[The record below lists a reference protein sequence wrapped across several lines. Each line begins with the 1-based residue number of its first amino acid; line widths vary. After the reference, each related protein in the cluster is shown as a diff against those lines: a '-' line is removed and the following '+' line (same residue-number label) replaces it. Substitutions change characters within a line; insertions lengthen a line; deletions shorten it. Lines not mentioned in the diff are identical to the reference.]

1 MKRIKKQKM
10 LSKIIALGLAVIM
23 AMAMGI
29 TAFAAI
35 TPDEKA
41 TITVNNLEAGDKVS
55 AYKIIEFHVSA
66 DGQPQD
72 PVYIWNAEVASWL
85 RKNEAYKIYVGENN
99 DNKVTDEYQK
109 LATDSAALKTLNHD
123 LAYAIKKGN
132 INLQATKTDE
142 NVTGNS
148 VDLTELTMG
157 QYLLTVKG
165 VDKIYTPT
173 TVNLFPNYENSDWAL
188 NSATVNMKGEKP
200 TITKSVDGD
209 RTVNIGDEV
218 TYTLNVLVPEYPED
232 AAEKVFNV
240 GDKLGSGLTLV
251 PGTIKVEL
259 VKADSTTEDVTAADN
274 YTLDT
279 DGGRTESNTDYTFQV
294 EFKSTFLGNV
304 KYAGKTIKVTYK
316 AKVKNTAFEGT
327 NPLKNVAF
335 LGYNTDPYDATSYK
349 EKSDEKVVY
358 TYGITVNK
366 VKEDGAVLNDAEF
379 ELKKGNTVLK
389 FTQKSDGVYVYD
401 ATSSINT
408 LSTGKNG
415 NTLQLQGLDTGT
427 YTLTETKAPSGYIL
441 PNGTIT
447 ITINDKEPD
456 GQIDEGSTAEVTGTV
471 GLFGNINIT
480 DDTRVIEFNVVNEDG
495 SGGFNLPKTGG
506 AGTVMFTI
514 LGILLMGG
522 AVTLLV
528 VSKKKRHMR

>member
-41 TITVNNLEAGDKVS
+41 TITVNNLEAGVTVE
-55 AYKIIEFHVSA
+55 AYKIIEFQVS
-66 DGQPQD
+66 DGGQPQD
-72 PVYIWNAEVASWL
+72 PVYKWEESVATWL
-85 RKNEAYKIYVGENN
+85 NTTEYRTYTDNEGNVTKIY
-99 DNKVTDEYQK
+99 Q
-109 LATDSAALKTLNHD
+109 
-123 LAYAIKKGN
+123 
-132 INLQATKTDE
+132 NLTDE
-142 NVTGNS
+142 NTIKAFNHALAAAIKNRNVEILPLTS
-148 VDLTELTMG
+148 VEVAVNETSTTINNAAMG
-157 QYLLTVKG
+157 QYILLASGGTKV
-165 VDKIYTPT
+165 YTPT
-173 TVNLFPNYENSDWAL
+173 TVDLFPKYNSTNSEWVL
-188 NSATVNMKGEKP
+188 NDGTVNMKGQAP

-218 TYTLNVLVPEYPED
+218 TYALDVLVPVYPEG
-232 AAEKVFNV
+232 AEGKVFHV
-240 GDKLGSGLTLV
+240 GDKLGSGLTLDDTSIQV
-251 PGTIKVEL
+251 IDAKGTAIDENLYEINKN
-259 VKADSTTEDVTAADN
+259 ASTTDK
-274 YTLDT
+274 
-279 DGGRTESNTDYTFQV
+279 GTEYTFRV
-294 EFKSTFLGNV
+294 AFKSIFFDIPD
-304 KYAGKTIKVTYK
+304 YAGQIIKVTYK
-316 AKVKNTAFEGT
+316 AKVNNTAFEGEDL
-327 NPLKNVAF
+327 LKNVAF
-335 LGYNTDPYDATSYK
+335 LGYDTNPYAADGYT
-349 EKSDEKVVY
+349 EKVDDKVVY

-366 VKEDGAVLNDAEF
+366 VKEDGTVLNDAEF

-447 ITINDKEPD
+447 ITINDKELD

-480 DDTRVIEFNVVNEDG
+480 DDTRVIKFNVVNKDG
-495 SGGFNLPKTGG
+495 SDGFNLPKTGG